1 MKIELENFKVEKSMF
16 EKLKSGNPVQRDEVS
31 IFVCLFYL
39 CNILFSCCGRA
50 AVVTMHVFIN
60 NNL

>member
-31 IFVCLFYL
+31 IFVCLFIYV
-39 CNILFSCCGRA
+39 LFSCGGRA
-50 AVVTMHVFIN
+50 AV
-60 NNL
+60 